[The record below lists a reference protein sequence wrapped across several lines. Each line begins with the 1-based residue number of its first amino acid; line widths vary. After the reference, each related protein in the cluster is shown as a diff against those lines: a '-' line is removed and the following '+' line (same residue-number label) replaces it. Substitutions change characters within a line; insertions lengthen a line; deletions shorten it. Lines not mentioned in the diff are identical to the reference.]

1 METNISSELHHS
13 AVYWFDPV
21 PRDAVVLFYT
31 VCFVYITTAL
41 YILAKHFIVPSL
53 DIITAKTGATDSVAG
68 CLIYGGATSL
78 LGFLTAV
85 IGAFV
90 ALPDNVFSINK
101 IYGGHIYELTFL
113 LAITIFCVP
122 AALLKPLLVRP
133 FMRDIVF
140 VVGITII
147 IFLFFVDSQIVWYET
162 TLLLVIFIFYLLAV
176 RLLRKF
182 MNNKVPKI
190 EPIGNPIGSEPENIE
205 MQDKGD
211 KQDVTLSLTPT
222 SGSSSCSCCCSCC
235 GTFCH
240 YLSLPAKIP
249 LLLTIPS
256 PSWKCCNTSL
266 MIKLFPLT
274 LIVSFVWQ
282 GLLSYL
288 TVMIAMDWGSLVGL
302 PSEITGFVIAPFSLE
317 LMVSIV
323 LAERGDLPTAVHAIL
338 GRIIIG
344 VCTTFGLSTF
354 IYNTVFGIVFE
365 VRSDGLYSLIVML
378 FLIIVL
384 SIEVAITK
392 TKLKKPWGAP
402 HLILWFLHIALA
414 IALTYE
420 FIKLPI

>member
-1 METNISSELHHS
+1 MENNITSHIHHS
-13 AVYWFDPV
+13 AGFWFDPV
-21 PRDAVVLFYT
+21 PKDVMVLFYT
-31 VCFVYITTAL
+31 FCFIYITTAL
-41 YILAKHFIVPSL
+41 YILAKHFFVPSL
-53 DIITAKTGATDSVAG
+53 DIVTAKTGATASVAG

-78 LGFLTAV
+78 LGFLTAA

-90 ALPDNVFSINK
+90 AVPDNVFSINK

-113 LAITIFCVP
+113 LAVTIFCVP
-122 AALLKPLLVRP
+122 TALLKPLLVRP
-133 FMRDIVF
+133 FIRDIVF
-140 VVGITII
+140 VVLITII

-162 TLLLVIFIFYLLAV
+162 TLLIVIFIFYLLAV

-182 MNNKVPKI
+182 MNNQVPKI
-190 EPIGNPIGSEPENIE
+190 KPIGNPIGSEPENIE
-205 MQDKGD
+205 MKDKED
-211 KQDVTLSLTPT
+211 KKDVTLSLTHTPD
-222 SGSSSCSCCCSCC
+222 SSCCSCCCSCC
-235 GTFCH
+235 GTLCH

-274 LIVSFVWQ
+274 LLVSFVWQ

-288 TVMIAMDWGSLVGL
+288 IVMIAMDWGRLVGL
-302 PSEITGFVIAPFSLE
+302 PSEITGFVVAPFSLD

-344 VCTTFGLSTF
+344 VCLSFGLSTF

-365 VRSDGLYSLIVML
+365 VSSDGLYSLIVML
-378 FLIIVL
+378 LLILVL
-384 SIEVAITK
+384 SIEVAISK
-392 TKLKKPWGAP
+392 TKLKKPWGAT
-402 HLILWFLHIALA
+402 HLILWLLHVALA
-414 IALTYE
+414 IAFTYE